1 MRLRR
6 DIKTLGAAF
15 LVLNGLIGAG
25 IFALPAVLFARAG
38 SFSIWLFLIIGLLM
52 IAVVLT
58 FAELASYF
66 SETGGPVVYARRAF
80 GAFAGFQTGWLLY
93 LSRLAAIAANT
104 NVLVLYLGFLV
115 PQVAGGWLR
124 IITILVLTLA
134 LTVINVV
141 GIKKAIRALDILT
154 VLKVAPLLVMIGIGL
169 GHVTRDTLYPGAL
182 PEIDGLGTT
191 VLLLLYAFIGFEGA
205 LLTAG
210 ETANPKRTLPRAL
223 VLTVV
228 GVTLLYF
235 LIQLVY
241 VAVAAD
247 GAADEAPLVAVG
259 RVLAGPAGALVISL
273 AAIFSLAGNLTNA
286 VINAPRLTFA
296 LARDG
301 SLPRW
306 FSHVHDRFST
316 PDRSILL
323 VGALTFILAVSGTF
337 VWLAVASTLS
347 RLLVYAVCIAALPF
361 IRREMRARD
370 RAAGFRPPGGWLLP
384 GVGLVLCLWAA
395 AQSAAD
401 AWMFLAALMA
411 VGIALYG
418 LARRRAA
425 TATAPP
431 AKT

>member
-38 SFSIWLFLIIGLLM
+38 AFSIWLFLIIGVLM

-80 GAFAGFQTGWLLY
+80 GPFVGFQTGWLLY

-104 NVLVLYLGFLV
+104 NVLVLYLGFLF
-115 PQVAGGWLR
+115 PPVAGGWLR
-124 IITILVLTLA
+124 IVTILMLTLA

-141 GIKKAIRALDILT
+141 GVKKAIRALDILT
-154 VLKVAPLLVMIGIGL
+154 VLKVAPLLLMIGVGL
-169 GHVTRDTLYPGAL
+169 GHVTGDTLLSGAL
-182 PEIDGLGTT
+182 PDIDGLGTT

-210 ETANPKRTLPRAL
+210 ETANPKRSLPRAL
-223 VLTVV
+223 VSTVV
-228 GVTLLYF
+228 GVTLLYV

-247 GAADEAPLVAVG
+247 GAADEAPLVTVG

-296 LARDG
+296 LAEDG
-301 SLPRW
+301 SLPHW
-306 FSHVHDRFST
+306 FGHVHERFST

-323 VGALTFILAVSGTF
+323 VGALTFILAVSGSF

-347 RLLVYAVCIAALPF
+347 RLLVYAVCIVALPF
-361 IRREMRARD
+361 IRREMGAPG
-370 RAAGFRPPGGWLLP
+370 GFRLPGGLLLP
-384 GVGLVLCLWAA
+384 GVGLALCLWAA

-401 AWMFLAALMA
+401 AWIFLAALMA
-411 VGIALYG
+411 VGVALYAF
-418 LARRRAA
+418 ARRRAPIA
-425 TATAPP
+425 AASP
-431 AKT
+431 AKE